1 MRSRLALLLVVLLFA
16 AGRGVQGEPAYADL
30 SAPNIK
36 AAYLY
41 NFSLY
46 TEWPGPPV
54 DGFHLCIIGRDP
66 VASAI
71 DALDGRLL
79 RGKPLIVQHLDG
91 GDQVGTCHVLYVG
104 ALTSGQRAA
113 LGRAL
118 GQLPVLTV
126 GESRQGDEF
135 APIVQLIPVGAH
147 IAFEI
152 DLGKAR
158 TAGLTLSSR
167 LLGLARAVH

>member
-1 MRSRLALLLVVLLFA
+1 MLLFA
-16 AGRGVQGEPAYADL
+16 PGGGVQGEPAYTDL
-30 SAPNIK
+30 SVPNIK

-46 TEWPGPPV
+46 TEWPAPPV

-66 VASAI
+66 VASAL

-79 RGKPLIVQHLDG
+79 RGKPLIVQHLDSS
-91 GDQVGTCHVLYVG
+91 DQAAACHVLYVG

-118 GQLPVLTV
+118 GQQPILTV

-135 APIVQLIPVGAH
+135 APIIQLIPVGAH

-158 TAGLTLSSR
+158 MAGLMLSSR
-167 LLGLARAVH
+167 LLGLARAIR